1 MRLGVKR
8 LVRGWVQVAACAAMT
23 TNATVTVP
31 ESCRECGE
39 PTKVST
45 AEAILGDDGML
56 AVMVST
62 HPHRC
67 GDTDGLAIPCYG
79 SAVQVRE

>member
-1 MRLGVKR
+1 
-8 LVRGWVQVAACAAMT
+8 MT
-23 TNATVTVP
+23 TNVSVTVP
-31 ESCRECGE
+31 ESCTNCGE

-45 AEAILGDDGML
+45 SEAILGDDGML

-67 GDTDGLAIPCYG
+67 TSVAGALSVPTYG